1 MAAERVRGVGLRGGE
16 PKRLALSDGSRLILD
31 GAGTDG
37 PIVEWKR
44 VGHCQ
49 ARGRKRLTVTQAA
62 DLAGEEFSGYV
73 VRRTR
78 VEAEW
83 MRAVADWYRDQADRL
98 DAGAAGAMG

>member
-1 MAAERVRGVGLRGGE
+1 MAAERVRGVGTCGDE
-16 PKRLALSDGSRLILD
+16 PKRLALSDGSRLLLD
-31 GAGTDG
+31 GAGPDG

-49 ARGRKRLTVTQAA
+49 ARGRKRLTVPQAA
-62 DLAGEEFSGYV
+62 DLAGDEFAPYV

-98 DAGAAGAMG
+98 EEQVSG